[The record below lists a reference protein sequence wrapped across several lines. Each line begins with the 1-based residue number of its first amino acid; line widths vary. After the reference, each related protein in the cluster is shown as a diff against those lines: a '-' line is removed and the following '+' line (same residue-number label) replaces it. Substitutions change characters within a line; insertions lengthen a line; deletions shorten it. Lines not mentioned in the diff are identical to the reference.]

1 MERKFIAAVAVAAL
15 LFWAAA
21 PDSFDTIGFS
31 RYITGIYVWIYSC
44 WRAFRKIC
52 LDKSFSL
59 S

>member
-1 MERKFIAAVAVAAL
+1 MERKFIAAVAAL
-15 LFWAAA
+15 IFWAAA
-21 PDSFDTIGFS
+21 PYSFDTIGFF